1 MNSTQLDFIL
11 VYAVI
16 GLCCDCDCLKISAR
30 STQSILTLVH
40 LLPSVQLYGVHGP
53 LSKRAP
59 GKAFLAEN
67 IQASS
72 A

>member
-1 MNSTQLDFIL
+1 MLHMNSTQLDFIL
-11 VYAVI
+11 LYAVI
-16 GLCCDCDCLKISAR
+16 AMSDFNLRAVYQIYFS
-30 STQSILTLVH
+30 LVH
-40 LLPSVQLYGVHGP
+40 LLAFVQLYGVHGP

-67 IQASS
+67 IQVS